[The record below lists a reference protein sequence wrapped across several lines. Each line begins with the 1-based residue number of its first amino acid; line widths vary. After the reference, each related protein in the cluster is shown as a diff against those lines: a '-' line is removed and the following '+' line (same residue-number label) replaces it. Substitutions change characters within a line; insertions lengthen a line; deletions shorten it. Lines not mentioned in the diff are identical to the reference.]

1 MPARVLSLAFAALA
15 GLALGAPDLGGQE
28 PKKSEIRGT
37 VVTAV
42 DRKPVKGAKVSL
54 EGQNLALNTD
64 DKGRFKFP
72 KVAAGT
78 YVIRAEV
85 EGFPP
90 ATSTLLLSPND
101 RIEVEFQVGNNDAVT
116 LPELSV
122 TEPDARVSP
131 VPEFNR
137 RATGGGGRYLT
148 RDYIEKRA
156 AANMMDLLRIVPG
169 VRIKCARS
177 ERLCT
182 LHFARHTDCS
192 PAYFVDG
199 IPTDKA
205 VLFLMSPSDIEGV
218 ELYSGPAETPPELEG
233 IRSGCG
239 AIAIWT
245 RVGKKSGGQ

>member
-1 MPARVLSLAFAALA
+1 
-15 GLALGAPDLGGQE
+15 
-28 PKKSEIRGT
+28 
-37 VVTAV
+37 
-42 DRKPVKGAKVSL
+42 VSL
-54 EGQNLALNTD
+54 EGQNLTVNTD

-72 KVAAGT
+72 KVVAGT

-90 ATSTLLLSPND
+90 ATSTLLLAKND

-122 TEPDARVSP
+122 TEPDARVSS
-131 VPEFNR
+131 VAEFNR
-137 RATGGGGRYLT
+137 RATTGSGRYLT
-148 RDYIEKRA
+148 RAYIEKRA
-156 AANMMDLLRIVPG
+156 AANMMDLLRDVPG

-177 ERLCT
+177 ERLCS

-192 PAYFVDG
+192 PAYFFDG

-205 VLFLMSPSDIEGV
+205 IIYLMSPVDVEGV
-218 ELYSGPAETPPELEG
+218 ELYSGPSETPPELAG

-239 AIAIWT
+239 VIAIWT
-245 RVGKKSGGQ
+245 RVGMKPGVK